1 MRLVILMFKLS
12 DREGQEQ
19 QKFVICKYSHGASV
33 AVNELHVCIH
43 AHEACRLSIGVAA
56 EEQTFP
62 L

>member
-1 MRLVILMFKLS
+1 MFKLS